1 MVRDVNL
8 AKEIVV
14 TEKNKVGILANI
26 SRILADAG
34 INIQG
39 VAGYAVDKEA
49 KIMLVTEDN
58 LRAVDA
64 MKKAGYKAVKESEVV
79 MAELVNKP
87 GALKSFTA
95 KLAAGGIDIKYAY
108 GTICSAGCPGKL
120 VLSTSDNEK
129 TVVLFKGL

>member
-1 MVRDVNL
+1 MIKGVNL

-26 SRILADAG
+26 SKILADAG

-39 VAGYAVDKEA
+39 VAGYAADNEA

-64 MKKAGYKAVKESEVV
+64 IKNGGYKAVKESEVV
-79 MAELVNKP
+79 IAELINKP
-87 GALKSFTA
+87 GALKSFTT
-95 KLAAGGIDIKYAY
+95 KLAAGGIDIRYIY
-108 GTICSAGCPGKL
+108 GTICSTGCPGRL

-129 TVVLFKGL
+129 AVALFKG

>member
-1 MVRDVNL
+1 MIKDVKL
-8 AKEIVV
+8 AKEILVS
-14 TEKNKVGILANI
+14 ERNKVGVLANI
-26 SRILADAG
+26 SKILADSG

-58 LRAVDA
+58 LRAIDVI
-64 MKKAGYKAVKESEVV
+64 KKAGYKTVKESEVV
-79 MAELVNKP
+79 MAELINEP

-95 KLAAGGIDIKYAY
+95 KLATGGVDIKYAY
-108 GTICSAGCPGKL
+108 GTICSTGCPGRI

-129 TVVLFKGL
+129 AVVLFKG

>member
-1 MVRDVNL
+1 MIKDVRL
-8 AKEIVV
+8 AKEILVS
-14 TEKNKVGILANI
+14 EKNKVGVLANI
-26 SRILADAG
+26 SKILVDSG

-58 LRAVDA
+58 LRAVEA
-64 MKKAGYKAVKESEVV
+64 IKKAGYKAVKESEVV
-79 MAELVNKP
+79 MAELINKP

-108 GTICSAGCPGKL
+108 GTICSAGCPGRI

-129 TVVLFKGL
+129 AVVLFKG

>member
-1 MVRDVNL
+1 MIKDVKL
-8 AKEIVV
+8 AKEIIVS
-14 TEKNKVGILANI
+14 EKNKVGILASI
-26 SRILADAG
+26 SKILADSG

-39 VAGYAVDKEA
+39 VAGYAVDGEA

-64 MKKAGYKAVKESEVV
+64 IKNSGYKAVKESEVV
-79 MAELVNKP
+79 IAELINKP

-108 GTICSAGCPGKL
+108 GTVCPAGCPGRI
-120 VLSTSDNEK
+120 VLSTSDNK
-129 TVVLFKGL
+129 KALVLLKG

>member
-1 MVRDVNL
+1 MIRDANM

-26 SRILADAG
+26 SKILADAG

-39 VAGYAVDKEA
+39 VAGYAVDNEA

-64 MKKAGYKAVKESEVV
+64 IKKGGYKTVKESEVV
-79 MAELVNKP
+79 MAELINKP

-95 KLAAGGIDIKYAY
+95 KLVAGGIDIRYIY
-108 GTICSAGCPGKL
+108 GTICSTGCPGKL
-120 VLSTSDNEK
+120 VISTSDNEK
-129 TVVLFKGL
+129 VVVLFKG

>member
-1 MVRDVNL
+1 MIKDVRL
-8 AKEIVV
+8 AKEILVS
-14 TEKNKVGILANI
+14 EENKAGVLANI
-26 SRILADAG
+26 SKVLADSG

-49 KIMLVTEDN
+49 RIMLVTEDN

-64 MKKAGYKAVKESEVV
+64 IKKAGCKTVKESEVV
-79 MAELVNKP
+79 MAELINKP

-95 KLAAGGIDIKYAY
+95 KLAADGIDIKYAY
-108 GTICSAGCPGKL
+108 GTICSAGCPGRI

-129 TVVLFKGL
+129 VVVLFKG

>member
-1 MVRDVNL
+1 MVRDVKL
-8 AKEIVV
+8 IKEILVSC
-14 TEKNKVGILANI
+14 KNKAGILANI
-26 SRILADAG
+26 SKILADSG

-39 VAGYAVDKEA
+39 VAGYAVNEEA

-64 MKKAGYKAVKESEVV
+64 IKKAGYKNVREGEVII
-79 MAELVNKP
+79 ADLVNKP

-95 KLAAGGIDIKYAY
+95 KLATVGIDIKYAY
-108 GTICSAGCPGKL
+108 GTICSEGCPGKI

-129 TVVLFKGL
+129 AVVLFKG

>member
-1 MVRDVNL
+1 MVKDVKL
-8 AKEIVV
+8 AKEILVS
-14 TEKNKVGILANI
+14 EKNKVGILANI
-26 SRILADAG
+26 SKILADSG

-64 MKKAGYKAVKESEVV
+64 IKKAGYKTVKESEVV
-79 MAELVNKP
+79 MAELINKP

-95 KLAAGGIDIKYAY
+95 KLAASGIDLKYAY
-108 GTICSAGCPGKL
+108 GTICSAGCPGRI

-129 TVVLFKGL
+129 AVVLFKG